1 RLSALVKFTTVVNLW
16 QRHDT
21 RNQRYSLWR
30 TGTSL
35 NPGPFLR
42 ARTPSSAAATVNRH
56 QLRVPGSQYDI
67 QNTLFRNTPDDLIAF
82 GHESFPGAR

>member
-1 RLSALVKFTTVVNLW
+1 TLGIDDIRCGEQALP
-16 QRHDT
+16 
-21 RNQRYSLWR
+21 Y
-30 TGTSL
+30 

-82 GHESFPGAR
+82 GHESFPGAL